1 MDGYLDRS
9 KCLKRSKARQ
19 RCSTLAY
26 GNRSRF
32 SGAEHMLAGAPL
44 ISPLPSKSI
53 FQVKV
58 ERCRCFDRGAQKRSH
73 VGWRYRVINIGRI
86 AVADSIL
93 ISDGCIFISF
103 CSLSHYLSVS
113 VCICLLHSRRSSRAN
128 RARNL
133 AQGGCPDGC
142 WDDYGSVYCDS
153 PDCQGW
159 SECYHDQTGPPGT
172 SGEGTALL
180 KDSTAQHQTGEL
192 PPRLYNT
199 P

>member
-1 MDGYLDRS
+1 MLHACVRKSIAIFGWRTHACWRVLH
-9 KCLKRSKARQ
+9 
-19 RCSTLAY
+19 
-26 GNRSRF
+26 SR
-32 SGAEHMLAGAPL
+32 P
-44 ISPLPSKSI
+44 KSI
-53 FQVKV
+53 FQVKF
-58 ERCRCFDRGAQKRSH
+58 ERCRCFDRGAQNRSH

-93 ISDGCIFISF
+93 ISDGSTFIMF
-103 CSLSHYLSVS
+103 CSLSHHLSFS

-128 RARNL
+128 HARNL

-153 PDCQGW
+153 PDCKGC

-180 KDSTAQHQTGEL
+180 IHVC
-192 PPRLYNT
+192 RW
-199 P
+199 